1 MFFNLFLIVGM
12 IYTLHLG
19 LYASGANI
27 QDILTLR
34 ANARKKTKREKLPL
48 VTVLIAAFNEELS
61 IEKCLKTVWDSKYP
75 RLEIIIVDDGSN
87 DKTYEIVRKYIG
99 EQNSIKLTRGAI
111 RRSVHG
117 TLSRRWKRQV
127 SDDYR
132 IMRLINKDNGGKSSA
147 LNIALKRGVKGDFVM
162 TLDAD
167 SLLDQYAI
175 RRAID
180 HFTNDTIVGVAA
192 NVRVLFR
199 PSVLSIIQQF
209 EHLIGYRSKKFYRL
223 TNSELIVGGVASTYR
238 TSTLREVGY
247 YDTDTQT
254 EDIGLSMKIA
264 AQGNV
269 SNRLIYAPDVV
280 AYTQGVQSLKALMKQ
295 RYRWKLGNIQN
306 LIKFSKSFSLRN
318 KEQSASLRY
327 YRVPMAY
334 FGEFLLL
341 LEPIILF
348 YVLAMSVKLASPILF
363 IGSYLVITGYI
374 LLTVLSDEHYTVKEK
389 IQMSMY
395 APSMYF
401 LFYIMDFVQFVAVV
415 RCLMHPK
422 KVLRKVET
430 DGRWV
435 SPERHGFAS

>member
-318 KEQSASLRY
+318 KEQSAILRY